1 MFVKAME
8 IIREEARRRKPRRVI
23 HQRLLD
29 ETPLS
34 KDEVDFLIAETLD
47 DEVVKHAEWLL
58 QQLVVESGIPEPLL
72 KRLKAGERTRTFAA
86 LRTRWRRRLYAETR
100 LTHAA
105 VNKMLGLSNN
115 SRHFSGGER

>member
-8 IIREEARRRKPRRVI
+8 IIREEARCRKPRRVI
-23 HQRLLD
+23 RKRLLD
-29 ETPLS
+29 ETTLS
-34 KDEVDFLIAETLD
+34 KDEAEFLIAETLD

-58 QQLVVESGIPEPLL
+58 QQLVTESGIPEPML
-72 KRLKAGERTRTFAA
+72 KRLKSGDRTKTIAV

-100 LTHAA
+100 LSHAA

>member
-8 IIREEARRRKPRRVI
+8 VIREEARGRKPRRVI
-23 HQRLLD
+23 HKRLLD
-29 ETPLS
+29 ETTLS
-34 KDEVDFLIAETLD
+34 KDEAEFLIAETLD
-47 DEVVKHAEWLL
+47 DEMIKHAEWLL
-58 QQLVVESGIPEPLL
+58 QQLVAESGIPDPML
-72 KRLKAGERTRTFAA
+72 KRLKSGDRSKTIAA

-100 LTHAA
+100 LSHAA

>member
-8 IIREEARRRKPRRVI
+8 IIREEARGRKPRRLI
-23 HQRLLD
+23 HQRLMD
-29 ETPLS
+29 ETTLS
-34 KDEVDFLIAETLD
+34 KDEAEFLIAETLD

-58 QQLVVESGIPEPLL
+58 QQLVTESGIPEPML
-72 KRLKAGERTRTFAA
+72 KRLKSGDRTKTIAV

-100 LTHAA
+100 LSHAA

>member
-1 MFVKAME
+1 MFVKAMG
-8 IIREEARRRKPRRVI
+8 IIREEARGRKPRRVI

-29 ETPLS
+29 ETTLS
-34 KDEVDFLIAETLD
+34 KDEAEYLIAETLD
-47 DEVVKHAEWLL
+47 DEMMKHAEWLL
-58 QQLVVESGIPEPLL
+58 QQLVAESWIPEPML
-72 KRLKAGERTRTFAA
+72 KRLKSGDRSKTIAA

-100 LTHAA
+100 LSHAA